1 MPQAAD
7 PQGQLRRI
15 DSIDRPRVLCTV
27 DGESVEALEG
37 DTVMTMLLLR
47 GRALRRFEFGGERR
61 AGFCLIGVCQDC
73 WVHRADGT
81 PLRACTTLI
90 ELGMA
95 LVTRGAEDA

>member
-1 MPQAAD
+1 MPQAANQ
-7 PQGQLRRI
+7 QGQFRRI

-37 DTVMTMLLLR
+37 DTIMTMLLLR
-47 GRALRRFEFGGERR
+47 GHDLRRFEFGDERR

-73 WVHRADGT
+73 GVRQTDGT
-81 PLRACTTLI
+81 PLRACTTLV
-90 ELGMA
+90 EPGMA